1 MMVTGG
7 KKLFAIVLLAGLLA
21 GLPGCSRD
29 PGPEARIVIL
39 VGLDGFRWDYLEKF
53 QPPTLLE
60 MARGGVTTPAMIPAF
75 PTLTFPNFYT
85 LATGLRPEKHGI
97 IANSMF
103 DPEFEARFSLG
114 SPAVQES
121 RWWEGEPVWITA
133 ERLGVRAACMF
144 WPGSEAEIGGRRP
157 SDWRKYQHTMPP
169 EERVDTVL
177 DWLARPQAER
187 PRLITL
193 YFHEADSAGHRYG
206 PDSPETAAAVAL
218 VDQSLATLKEGVRR
232 LGLEDEVNYVV
243 VSDHGMTG
251 VSPDRVI
258 ALDQM
263 LDPATVQIDFSGA
276 VAGLRP
282 LQGTA
287 EELFT
292 RLSTHPKNYQVFRRE
307 DMPERLHFRS
317 HRRIPPVVLIP
328 DEGWMVVR
336 ETPRSDGARKAFL
349 KATHGFDPA
358 LPSMGA
364 LFIASGPAF
373 RRGVIVP
380 PFENLHIYPLVCA
393 LLGLDPAPNQGD
405 SRLVDRAVL
414 AQ

>member
-1 MMVTGG
+1 M
-7 KKLFAIVLLAGLLA
+7 KKTLWLFLLCAALVACGR
-21 GLPGCSRD
+21 G
-29 PGPEARIVIL
+29 PGPDGRIVIL
-39 VGLDGFRWDYLEKF
+39 VGLDGFRSDYLEKF
-53 QPPTLLE
+53 HPPTLEE
-60 MARGGVTTPAMIPAF
+60 MARNGVTSRVMIPSF

-103 DPEFEARFSLG
+103 DPEFGARFSLG
-114 SPAVQES
+114 SPAVQEG
-121 RWWEGEPVWITA
+121 RWWGGEPVWLTA
-133 ERLGVRAACMF
+133 ERQGVRSACMF
-144 WPGSEAEIGGRRP
+144 WPGSEAEIGGRQA

-169 EERVDTVL
+169 EERVQTVL
-177 DWLARPQAER
+177 DWLARPPAER

-218 VDQSLATLKEGVRR
+218 VDQSLATLCEGVRR
-232 LGLEDEVNYVV
+232 LGLEDAVNYVV
-243 VSDHGMTG
+243 VSDHGMAE

-263 LDPATVQIDFSGA
+263 FDLDTVQVDFSGA

-287 EELFT
+287 EDLFAT
-292 RLSTHPKNYQVFRRE
+292 FSAQAKNCQVFLRD

-317 HRRIPPVVLIP
+317 HRRIPPVVIIP

-336 ETPRSDGARKAFL
+336 SVPRSEGARKGFL
-349 KATHGFDPA
+349 RATHGFDPA

-364 LFIASGPAF
+364 LFLASGPAL
-373 RRGVIVP
+373 RRGVVVP
-380 PFENLHIYPLVCA
+380 PFDNVHIYPLVCA
-393 LLGLDPAPNQGD
+393 LLGLEPAPNQGD
-405 SRLVDRAVL
+405 LRVAERAVRKD
-414 AQ
+414 